1 MKNRNRMLLISAA
14 VASASAFA
22 AGPQLVFDT
31 GDENSYVVNISGL
44 SRVEFREGG
53 LNVVGQE
60 ERFLPYS
67 GLGRVTIDHA
77 GTHTPTS
84 VRQVAET
91 LSAFRIMT
99 DRAAGT
105 ITLSGFGDGTA
116 DVMIFST
123 AGNAVMSI
131 RGYSGGDI
139 AVAGLPTVIYIVKT
153 SAGNCAKFIK

>member
-77 GTHTPTS
+77 GTHTDICQTS
-84 VRQVAET
+84 GRNLICVPHHDRPGSRHNNTLRIRRRHGRRHDLLNRRQRRNVNT
-91 LSAFRIMT
+91 RIQ
-99 DRAAGT
+99 R
-105 ITLSGFGDGTA
+105 
-116 DVMIFST
+116 
-123 AGNAVMSI
+123 
-131 RGYSGGDI
+131 RGYSRRRSSDRNLHCEDI
-139 AVAGLPTVIYIVKT
+139 GRKLCEIH
-153 SAGNCAKFIK
+153 